1 MKECK
6 PIGTPFNENLR
17 LLKLSDE
24 EFGNVQRKM
33 EGVPY
38 KAGVGSLIYAM
49 LVMKADIAF
58 VVSIVSQFM
67 LKAAPPHWMAVKRIM
82 RYLKSTLDFKLC
94 LGCKDIALRDYVL
107 RIRW

>member
-6 PIGTPFNENLR
+6 PIGTPFSENLR

-67 LKAAPPHWMAVKRIM
+67 LKAAPPH
-82 RYLKSTLDFKLC
+82 LD
-94 LGCKDIALRDYVL
+94 GCKTHYEVFEEHFRLQIMPWMQVYCLERLCVAD
-107 RIRW
+107 